1 MQSGGRNAR
10 RTKRDVS
17 RRVLTDREGKMQ
29 AAGTKAGKR
38 GGTSGRKEKRLTDG
52 ETKERAA

>member
-1 MQSGGRNAR
+1 
-10 RTKRDVS
+10 
-17 RRVLTDREGKMQ
+17 MQ